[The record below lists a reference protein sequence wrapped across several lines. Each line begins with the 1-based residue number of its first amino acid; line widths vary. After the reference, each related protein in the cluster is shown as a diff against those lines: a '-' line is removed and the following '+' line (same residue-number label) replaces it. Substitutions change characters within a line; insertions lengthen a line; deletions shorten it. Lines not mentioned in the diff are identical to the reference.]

1 MIFESKGV
9 TVVQFGHG
17 SVLVMPGAIK
27 EDKHGALSLGVLD
40 PPQEIGWE
48 KDNAIGKTDKEL
60 GAKIRLVFTNIEGLD
75 VLIEDL
81 QKVKIT
87 IETFKADKIEELKA

>member
-1 MIFESKGV
+1 MIFEIDGV

-17 SVLVMPGAIK
+17 SVLVMPGKIE
-27 EDKHGALSLGVLD
+27 EDKHGTLSLGVLD

-48 KDNAIGKTDKEL
+48 KDNAVGKTDKVL
-60 GAKIRLVFTNIEGLD
+60 GAKVRLVFTNLDGLN

-81 QKVKIT
+81 QKVK
-87 IETFKADKIEELKA
+87 ETMINFTAIKD